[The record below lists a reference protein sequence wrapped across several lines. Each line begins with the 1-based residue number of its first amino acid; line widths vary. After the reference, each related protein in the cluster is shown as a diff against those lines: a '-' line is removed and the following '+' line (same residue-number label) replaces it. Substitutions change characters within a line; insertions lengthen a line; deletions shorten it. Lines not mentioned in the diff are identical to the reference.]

1 MVKRIALYALAFA
14 ATAVVYGLA
23 KSALKGDGLAVD
35 PGLIVTMAVVGV
47 LGAVISW
54 RRERR

>member
-14 ATAVVYGLA
+14 ATAVVYGLG

-35 PGLIVTMAVVGV
+35 PGLIATLAVVGA
-47 LGAVISW
+47 LAAVISW
-54 RRERR
+54 RREHH